1 MSKKKFEKKEP
12 TKYYA
17 VAGLGGYGIFTKQSK
32 AVFWAEHPDHQM
44 KEFVILDQAKI
55 WARKTFYSSQK
66 PSNWYISIADIDY
79 LNFYYHRIRA
89 RRKPS
94 FWPKGEYLAP
104 FYTEKSPEFLLS
116 KIN

>member
-1 MSKKKFEKKEP
+1 MSKKRFKKKEP

-17 VAGLGGYGIFTKQSK
+17 VAGLGGYGIFTKLPI
-32 AVFWAEHPDHQM
+32 AEHWARYPDHQL

-55 WARKTFYSSQK
+55 WARETFYSSQK
-66 PSNWYISIADIDY
+66 PSNWYITIESIEF

-94 FWPKGEYLAP
+94 FWRKGNYLAP
-104 FYTEKSPEFLLS
+104 FSIEKPVVNLPAETE
-116 KIN
+116 